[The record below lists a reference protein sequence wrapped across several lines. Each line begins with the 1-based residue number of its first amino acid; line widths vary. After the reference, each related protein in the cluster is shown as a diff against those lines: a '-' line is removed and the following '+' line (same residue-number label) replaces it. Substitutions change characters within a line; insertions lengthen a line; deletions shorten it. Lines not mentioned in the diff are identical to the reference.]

1 MIWVS
6 SLRGLPTFHFH
17 ISMKLVSVARYE
29 IHPIRKIERRLPSP
43 SPKNRRPGLW
53 FGQAQTLQS
62 SQTVLAWTFL
72 TRRLSYP
79 TVFFDYSKKTVVWQ
93 EIKRLFLQ

>member
-29 IHPIRKIERRLPSP
+29 VHPIRKIERRLPSP
-43 SPKNRRPGLW
+43 SPKIGALAYGL
-53 FGQAQTLQS
+53 ARHKHYNHL
-62 SQTVLAWTFL
+62 
-72 TRRLSYP
+72 RLC
-79 TVFFDYSKKTVVWQ
+79 
-93 EIKRLFLQ
+93 